1 MKTGVQTIYNR
12 FIEIVFRLLS
22 REFAVMKRYKKI
34 YRRYPKNFMN
44 KTADDGV
51 ILYNNLEYYSKKL
64 IYEFAH
70 FLQLADYED

>member
-1 MKTGVQTIYNR
+1 
-12 FIEIVFRLLS
+12 
-22 REFAVMKRYKKI
+22 
-34 YRRYPKNFMN
+34 MN

-70 FLQLADYED
+70 FLQLVDYED